1 MGAAK
6 QLDKQINQY
15 LPLLN
20 DRQKETVLTVVK
32 SFVEEEEA
40 RWTDKEYQSEMERRF
55 SELERGKVK
64 GITLEDLESRARQS
78 YKNRKR
84 KKE

>member
-1 MGAAK
+1 MATAK
-6 QLDKQINQY
+6 ALDKEINQY

-20 DRQKETVLTVVK
+20 YRQKKTVLTVVK

-40 RWTDKEYQSEMERRF
+40 RWTDKAYRAEMNRRF
-55 SELERGKVK
+55 TELENGKVK
-64 GITLEDLESRARQS
+64 GITLDELEANAKQS

-84 KKE
+84 KKA